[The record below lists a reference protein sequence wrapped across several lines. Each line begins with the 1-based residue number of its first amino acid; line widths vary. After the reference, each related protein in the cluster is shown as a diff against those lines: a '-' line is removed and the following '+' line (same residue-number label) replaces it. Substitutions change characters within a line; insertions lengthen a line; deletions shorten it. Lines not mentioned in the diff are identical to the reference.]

1 MRKSLLII
9 DDSELDRAIFNEI
22 FKKIT
27 AFSAPLPPM
36 RGLTRCARM
45 CRIWPW

>member
-22 FKKIT
+22 FKKNYQIGR
-27 AFSAPLPPM
+27 AHV
-36 RGLTRCARM
+36 
-45 CRIWPW
+45 